1 MKITAR
7 FPDGRHAVRNTD
19 HPYLY
24 ATLDRKGVVRFHE
37 TREAAQRISGEMVRT
52 DCDVFEIP
60 ENVVP
65 CQTCSCGKTVTAVNG
80 HPTNLTCPRECE

>member
-24 ATLDRKGVVRFHE
+24 ATLDRKGIVRFHE
-37 TREAAQRISGEMVRT
+37 TRDAAQSINGEMVRT
-52 DCDVFEIP
+52 DFVEQ
-60 ENVVP
+60 VSHGP
-65 CQTCSCGKTVTAVNG
+65 CQTCSCGKTVTIDSYG
-80 HPTNLTCPRECE
+80 HNTGLTCPRECE